1 MLAIETCPV
10 CGNPPQLFGHE
21 SCEMVDSTP
30 LMQLTVL
37 DLFAGTGSST
47 QAFEDRGHHVVKV
60 ELDPSHNPDL
70 VADVTQLD
78 PKMLLREYGQF
89 DFVWASPP
97 CTAFSVAS
105 IGHHWAGDA
114 HFKRPKTQ
122 FAVEAQLV
130 VQSTFSLIDALS
142 PTVGYLV
149 ENPRGILRKLDVVM
163 GRNRSTVTYC
173 QYGETRMKPTDLWGG
188 IGPDGWMPSRSC
200 RNGDPCH
207 ESAPRGARTGTQGI
221 VGAKDRSRV
230 PYRLST
236 EVALKVESAMSD
248 VMRMAA

>member
-1 MLAIETCPV
+1 MLAIETCAV

-21 SCEMVDSTP
+21 TCEMVDNGP

-47 QAFEDRGHHVVKV
+47 QAFEDRGHEVIKV
-60 ELDPSHNPDL
+60 ELDPSHNPDV
-70 VADVTQLD
+70 VADVTQLSAEA
-78 PKMLLREYGQF
+78 LLREYGKF

-105 IGHHWAGDA
+105 IGHHWFGDA
-114 HFKRPKTQ
+114 HHKSPKTD
-122 FAVEAQLV
+122 FAVEAQEV
-130 VQSTFSLIDALS
+130 VRATFALIDALN

-149 ENPRGILRKLDVVM
+149 ENPRGILRKLPVVA
-163 GRNRSTVTYC
+163 GRKRSTVTYC
-173 QYGETRMKPTDLWGG
+173 QYGESRMKPTDLWGG
-188 IGPDGWMPSRSC
+188 IGSDGWIPSRSC
-200 RNGDPCH
+200 RNGDSCH

-236 EVALKVESAMSD
+236 EVALKVEAAMLEE
-248 VMRMAA
+248 M